1 MSLGEMI
8 IQCAYCGNEDLK
20 LDLTMPEEELN
31 AMTVKCKC
39 GKWLIKNGIMGHK
52 NNV

>member
-1 MSLGEMI
+1 MNVLT
-8 IQCAYCGNEDLK
+8 IQCAYCGSEDIK
-20 LDLTMPEEELN
+20 LDVYTPKEELDV
-31 AMTVKCKC
+31 MTIKCKC